1 MVYHYEVHVITQD
14 TFNKKSHI
22 SILIVVFYKSS
33 LNLDLLITPLKPI
46 FGNFYDI
53 AHPQNT

>member
-1 MVYHYEVHVITQD
+1 M
-14 TFNKKSHI
+14 
-22 SILIVVFYKSS
+22 KSS